1 MTNKPDITARD
12 IHAYIDRLEAENKAL
27 KEQQAHMVDASR
39 YSRTAVSFAEA
50 ARIIG
55 IKLNTLEGYI
65 EQGIIKRMA
74 CTPRAGKDGRQI
86 CLQDIL
92 ELRGGKTELRK
103 ISRKIAKGHYERNE

>member
-1 MTNKPDITARD
+1 MTNKPDITIGD

-27 KEQQAHMVDASR
+27 KEQHAHMVDASR
-39 YSRTAVSFAEA
+39 YSRTSVSFVEA

-55 IKLNTLEGYI
+55 IKLNTLERYV

-74 CTPRAGKDGRQI
+74 CTPRVGKADRQI

-92 ELRGGKTELRK
+92 EIRVGKTELRNM
-103 ISRKIAKGHYERNE
+103 SRKISKYEQNK

>member
-1 MTNKPDITARD
+1 MAEKPNITAYD

-27 KEQQAHMVDASR
+27 KEQHAHMIDASR
-39 YSRTAVSFAEA
+39 YSKTSVSYAEA

-55 IKLNTLEGYI
+55 IEVETLKTYV

-74 CTPRAGKDGRQI
+74 CTPRVGKADRQI

-92 ELRGGKTELRK
+92 ELRVGKTELRNM
-103 ISRKIAKGHYERNE
+103 SRKISKKAL